1 VKISRI
7 GMAAKTKKKPA
18 LCVGYSSEI
27 TETAPLSIAREEFDK
42 SSQTQPWPG
51 VKAFVQSSGTSR
63 VETRIF

>member
-1 VKISRI
+1 VWDK
-7 GMAAKTKKKPA
+7 A
-18 LCVGYSSEI
+18 SEI

-63 VETRIF
+63 IETRIF